1 MGDAP
6 VTYGCHH
13 SSGEEDTSR
22 QRQEVRMTLIGLS
35 SVEKSYGGRAVL
47 RGLGM
52 KVNAGARIGLV
63 GGNGSGK
70 STVLRILAGMEYVDA
85 GEVIRRR
92 GLSVASL
99 PQYIE
104 GDERTPMDVVRAAR
118 PEISDLQEELEACEE
133 QLGSPRV
140 AADLRR
146 MQRVL
151 ERQDRL
157 LRRFTELGGPGFVGE
172 ARRYLRS
179 LGLGDGDIYR
189 PMSELSGG
197 QRKLAVL
204 ASCLVRRPDVLLLD
218 EPEAHLDAGRRE
230 LLEAI
235 VRTFDGAVVIVSH
248 DRYLLDET
256 VVEIAELEDGRITSW
271 PGNYSAYTVAR
282 ELKLKRQ
289 RQLYVAQQKEIARL
303 EEAIRRF
310 KLWASLVP
318 NERHIKQARNKQR
331 QIDSMDKVELPVL
344 ERRKISLDL
353 RGRVRGGRK
362 VIELQDVGMAFAE
375 DPVLIDVDL
384 TVERGERLG
393 IIGPNGAGKSVLA
406 RLLAGV
412 LAPTEGERWAGPSI
426 EIGYLT
432 QNDEPPPG
440 ASPLGLVRD
449 ARPMYEGDAVKLLG
463 RFLFR
468 YEQVRDP
475 VTSLSGGERT
485 RLQLLLLMLREPNC
499 LILDEPTN
507 HLDIDSL
514 EILEAELERFGGTV
528 VFVSHDRYFLDRIA
542 DGIVEV
548 HEGEVNRHI
557 QRVAMKMDRMASWS
571 DESLLRRPS

>member
-1 MGDAP
+1 
-6 VTYGCHH
+6 
-13 SSGEEDTSR
+13 
-22 QRQEVRMTLIGLS
+22 MTLIGLS

-70 STVLRILAGMEYVDA
+70 STVLRILAGTEDVDA

-92 GLSVASL
+92 GLSVGSL

-104 GDERTPMDVVRAAR
+104 GDERTPMDIVRASR

-204 ASCLVRRPDVLLLD
+204 ATCLVRRPDVLLLD

-289 RQLYVAQQKEIARL
+289 QQLYVAQQKEIARL
-303 EEAIRRF
+303 EEAILRF
-310 KLWASLVP
+310 KLWASMVV

-331 QIDSMDKVELPVL
+331 QIDRMDKVERPVL
-344 ERRKISLDL
+344 ERRKIGLEFRDRL
-353 RGRVRGGRK
+353 RGGRK
-362 VIELQDVGMAFAE
+362 VIELKDVSMAFGE
-375 DPVLIDVDL
+375 DPVLIGVDL
-384 TVERGERLG
+384 TVSRGERLG
-393 IIGPNGAGKSVLA
+393 IVGPNGAGKSVLA
-406 RLLAGV
+406 KVLSDLL
-412 LAPTEGERWAGPSI
+412 LPTEGERWAGPSI
-426 EIGYLT
+426 DIGFLA

-449 ARPMYEGDAVKLLG
+449 TKPLYEDEAVKLLG

-468 YEQVRDP
+468 YEQVREP

-485 RLQLLLLMLREPNC
+485 RLQLLLLMLREPNF
-499 LILDEPTN
+499 LVLDEPTN

-514 EILEAELERFGGTV
+514 EILEAELERFAGTV

-548 HEGEVNRHI
+548 SKGEVHRHEGGY
-557 QRVAMKMDRMASWS
+557 S
-571 DESLLRRPS
+571 DWRRSAFQHLS

>member
-1 MGDAP
+1 
-6 VTYGCHH
+6 
-13 SSGEEDTSR
+13 
-22 QRQEVRMTLIGLS
+22 MTLIGLS
-35 SVEKSYGGRAVL
+35 SVEKSYGGRTVL

-63 GGNGSGK
+63 GGNGAGK
-70 STVLRILAGMEYVDA
+70 STVLRILAGTEEVDG

-92 GLSVASL
+92 RSSVATL
-99 PQYIE
+99 PQQHIE
-104 GDERTPMDVVRAAR
+104 GDERTPMEVVRAAR
-118 PEISDLQEELEACEE
+118 PEISDLQEELKACEE
-133 QLGSPRV
+133 QLGSPGV

-172 ARRYLRS
+172 ARGYLRS

-189 PMSELSGG
+189 PMSDLSGG

-204 ASCLVRRPDVLLLD
+204 AACLAGRPDVLLLD

-256 VVEIAELEDGRITSW
+256 VEEIAELEDGRITSW
-271 PGNYSAYTVAR
+271 PGNYSAYTLAR

-289 RQLYVAQQKEIARL
+289 QQLYIAQQKEIARL

-310 KLWASLVP
+310 KLWASMVV

-331 QIDSMDKVELPVL
+331 QIDRMDKVERPVL
-344 ERRKISLDL
+344 ERRKIGLEF
-353 RGRVRGGRK
+353 RGRLRGGRK
-362 VIELQDVGMAFAE
+362 VIELQDVGVAFDD
-375 DPVLIDVDL
+375 DPVLIGVDL
-384 TVERGERLG
+384 TVSRGERLG
-393 IIGPNGAGKSVLA
+393 IVGPNGAGKSVLA
-406 RLLAGV
+406 KLLAGI
-412 LAPTEGERWAGPSI
+412 LTPTEGERWAGPSI
-426 EIGYLT
+426 DIGYLA
-432 QNDEPPPG
+432 QNDEPPSG
-440 ASPLGLVRD
+440 ASPLGLVRNT
-449 ARPMYEGDAVKLLG
+449 RPMYEGEAVKVLG

-468 YEQVRDP
+468 YEQVREP

-514 EILEAELERFGGTV
+514 EILEDELERFPGTV
-528 VFVSHDRYFLDRIA
+528 IFVSHDRYFLDRIA
-542 DGIVEV
+542 DGIIEIS
-548 HEGEVNRHI
+548 EGEAHRHTGGYSDW
-557 QRVAMKMDRMASWS
+557 RMKASQPAAFGS
-571 DESLLRRPS
+571 

>member
-1 MGDAP
+1 
-6 VTYGCHH
+6 
-13 SSGEEDTSR
+13 
-22 QRQEVRMTLIGLS
+22 MTLIGLR
-35 SVEKSYGGRAVL
+35 SVEKFYGGRAVL
-47 RGLGM
+47 RGLDLQM
-52 KVNAGARIGLV
+52 NAGARIGLV
-63 GGNGSGK
+63 GTNGAGK
-70 STVLRILAGMEYVDA
+70 STVLRILAGTEEVDG
-85 GEVIRRR
+85 GEVVRRR
-92 GLSVASL
+92 GLDVASL
-99 PQYIE
+99 PQYVE
-104 GDERTPMDVVRAAR
+104 GDECTPMEVVRAAR
-118 PEISDLQEELEACEE
+118 PEILDLQRELDACGE
-133 QLGSPRV
+133 QLGSPEV
-140 AADLRR
+140 ASDLRR

-151 ERQDRL
+151 ERQERL
-157 LRRFTELGGPGFVGE
+157 LHRFTELGGPGFEGE
-172 ARRYLRS
+172 ARGYLGS
-179 LGLGDGDIYR
+179 LGLGEGDAER
-189 PMSELSGG
+189 PMKDLSGG

-204 ASCLVRRPDVLLLD
+204 ASCLARRPDVLLLD

-235 VRTFDGAVVIVSH
+235 VRVFDGAVVVVSH

-256 VVEIAELEDGRITSW
+256 VGEIAELEDGAITMW
-271 PGNYSAYTVAR
+271 PGNYSAYSVAR

-289 RQLYVAQQKEIARL
+289 KQLYVAQQKEIARL

-331 QIDSMDKVELPVL
+331 QIDHMDKVERPVL

-353 RGRVRGGRK
+353 RGRVRGGKK
-362 VIELQDVGMAFAE
+362 VIDLRNVGMAFDD

-393 IIGPNGAGKSVLA
+393 IVGPNGAGKSVLA
-406 RLLAGV
+406 KLLAGI
-412 LAPTEGERWAGPSI
+412 LAPTAGERWAGPSI
-426 EIGYLT
+426 DIGYLA

-440 ASPLGLVRD
+440 ATPLGLVRD

-468 YEQVRDP
+468 YEQVRES
-475 VTSLSGGERT
+475 VTALSGGERT
-485 RLQLLLLMLREPNC
+485 RLQLLLIMLREPNC
-499 LILDEPTN
+499 LVLDEPTN

-514 EILEAELERFGGTV
+514 EILEAELERFDGTV

-548 HEGEVNRHI
+548 NDGEALRHTGGY
-557 QRVAMKMDRMASWS
+557 S
-571 DESLLRRPS
+571 DWRRSAFEQVSESIG

>member
-1 MGDAP
+1 
-6 VTYGCHH
+6 
-13 SSGEEDTSR
+13 
-22 QRQEVRMTLIGLS
+22 MTLIGLS
-35 SVEKSYGGRAVL
+35 SVEKFYGGRAVL
-47 RGLGM
+47 RGLEM
-52 KVNAGARIGLV
+52 RVNAGARIGLV
-63 GGNGSGK
+63 GGNGAGK
-70 STVLRILAGMEYVDA
+70 STVLRILAGTEEVDA
-85 GEVIRRR
+85 GGVIRRR
-92 GLSVASL
+92 GLSITSL
-99 PQYIE
+99 PQYVE
-104 GDERTPMDVVRAAR
+104 GDERTPMEVVRAAR
-118 PEISDLQEELEACEE
+118 PEISDLQKELEACEE
-133 QLGSPRV
+133 QLGSPGV

-151 ERQDRL
+151 ERQERL

-179 LGLGDGDIYR
+179 LGLGEGDIDR
-189 PMSELSGG
+189 PMRDLSGG

-204 ASCLVRRPDVLLLD
+204 ASCLAQRPDVLLLD

-230 LLEAI
+230 RLEEI
-235 VRTFDGAVVIVSH
+235 VRAFDGAVVIVSH

-256 VVEIAELEDGRITSW
+256 VEEIAELEDGRMTSW

-289 RQLYVAQQKEIARL
+289 QQLYVAQQKEIARL

-310 KLWASLVP
+310 KLWASMVVF
-318 NERHIKQARNKQR
+318 ERHIKQARNKQR
-331 QIDSMDKVELPVL
+331 QIDRMEKVERPVL
-344 ERRKISLDL
+344 ERRKIGLEF

-362 VIELQDVGMAFAE
+362 VIELQEASVAFDD
-375 DPVLIDVDL
+375 DPVLIGVDL
-384 TVERGERLG
+384 TVSRGERLG
-393 IIGPNGAGKSVLA
+393 IVGPNGAGKSVLA
-406 RLLAGV
+406 KLLAGI
-412 LAPTEGERWAGPSI
+412 LPPTEGERWAGPSI
-426 EIGYLT
+426 DIGYLA

-449 ARPMYEGDAVKLLG
+449 AKPLYEDEAVKLLG

-468 YEQVRDP
+468 YEQVREP

-499 LILDEPTN
+499 LVLDEPTN

-514 EILEAELERFGGTV
+514 EILEAELERFPGTV
-528 VFVSHDRYFLDRIA
+528 IFVSHDRYFLDRIA

-548 HEGEVNRHI
+548 SEGEVHRH
-557 QRVAMKMDRMASWS
+557 DGGYSDWRMLASQHVS
-571 DESLLRRPS
+571 TRPVGRSQHFS

>member
-1 MGDAP
+1 
-6 VTYGCHH
+6 
-13 SSGEEDTSR
+13 
-22 QRQEVRMTLIGLS
+22 MTLIGLS
-35 SVEKSYGGRAVL
+35 SVEKFYGGRAVL

-52 KVNAGARIGLV
+52 RVNTGARIGLV
-63 GGNGSGK
+63 GGNGAGK
-70 STVLRILAGMEYVDA
+70 STVLRILAGTEEVDG

-92 GLSVASL
+92 GLSVATL

-104 GDERTPMDVVRAAR
+104 GDERTPMEVVRAAR
-118 PEISDLQEELEACEE
+118 PEISDLQTELEACEE
-133 QLGSPRV
+133 QLGSPEV

-151 ERQDRL
+151 ERQDQL

-172 ARRYLRS
+172 ARGYLRS

-189 PMSELSGG
+189 PMRDLSGG

-204 ASCLVRRPDVLLLD
+204 ASCLARRPDVLLLD

-256 VVEIAELEDGRITSW
+256 VEEIAELEDGRITPW

-289 RQLYVAQQKEIARL
+289 QQLYVSQQKEIARL

-310 KLWASLVP
+310 KLWASMVV

-331 QIDSMDKVELPVL
+331 QIERMDKVERPVL
-344 ERRKISLDL
+344 ERRKIGLEF

-362 VIELQDVGMAFAE
+362 VIELKDVSVAFDD
-375 DPVLIDVDL
+375 DPVLIGVVL
-384 TVERGERLG
+384 TVSRGERLG
-393 IIGPNGAGKSVLA
+393 IVGPNGAGKSVLA
-406 RLLAGV
+406 KLLAGI
-412 LAPTEGERWAGPSI
+412 LPPTEGERWAGPSI
-426 EIGYLT
+426 DIGYLA
-432 QNDEPPPG
+432 QNDELPPD

-449 ARPMYEGDAVKLLG
+449 TKPLYEGEAVKLLG

-468 YEQVRDP
+468 YEQVREP

-485 RLQLLLLMLREPNC
+485 RLQLLLIMLREPNC
-499 LILDEPTN
+499 LVLDEPTN

-514 EILEAELERFGGTV
+514 EILEDELERFPGTV
-528 VFVSHDRYFLDRIA
+528 IFVSHDRYFLDRIA

-548 HEGEVNRHI
+548 SEGEAHRHTGGYSDWRRSAL
-557 QRVAMKMDRMASWS
+557 QPAASGS
-571 DESLLRRPS
+571 

>member
-1 MGDAP
+1 
-6 VTYGCHH
+6 
-13 SSGEEDTSR
+13 
-22 QRQEVRMTLIGLS
+22 MTLIGLS

-70 STVLRILAGMEYVDA
+70 STVLRILAGTEDVDA

-92 GLSVASL
+92 GLSVGSL

-104 GDERTPMDVVRAAR
+104 GDERTPMDVVRASR

-179 LGLGDGDIYR
+179 LGLGDGDIYS

-289 RQLYVAQQKEIARL
+289 QQLYVAQQKEIARL

-310 KLWASLVP
+310 KLWASMVV

-331 QIDSMDKVELPVL
+331 QIDRMDKVERPVL
-344 ERRKISLDL
+344 ERRKIGLEF

-362 VIELQDVGMAFAE
+362 VIELKDVSMAFGE
-375 DPVLIDVDL
+375 DPVLIGVDL
-384 TVERGERLG
+384 TVSRGERLG
-393 IIGPNGAGKSVLA
+393 IVGPNGAGKSVLA
-406 RLLAGV
+406 KVLSGLLP
-412 LAPTEGERWAGPSI
+412 PTEGERWAGPSI
-426 EIGYLT
+426 DIGFLA

-449 ARPMYEGDAVKLLG
+449 TKPLYEDEAVKLLG

-468 YEQVRDP
+468 YEQVREP

-485 RLQLLLLMLREPNC
+485 RLQLLLLMLREPNF
-499 LILDEPTN
+499 LVLDEPTN

-514 EILEAELERFGGTV
+514 EILEAELERFAGTV

-548 HEGEVNRHI
+548 SEGEVHRHEGGY
-557 QRVAMKMDRMASWS
+557 S
-571 DESLLRRPS
+571 DWRRSAFQHLS

>member
-1 MGDAP
+1 
-6 VTYGCHH
+6 
-13 SSGEEDTSR
+13 
-22 QRQEVRMTLIGLS
+22 MTLIGLS
-35 SVEKSYGGRAVL
+35 SVEKSYGGRTVL

-63 GGNGSGK
+63 GGNGAGK
-70 STVLRILAGMEYVDA
+70 STVLRILAGTEEVDG

-92 GLSVASL
+92 RSSVATL
-99 PQYIE
+99 PQQHIE
-104 GDERTPMDVVRAAR
+104 GDERTPMEVVRAAR
-118 PEISDLQEELEACEE
+118 PEISDLQEELKACEE
-133 QLGSPRV
+133 QLGSPGV

-172 ARRYLRS
+172 ARGYLRS

-189 PMSELSGG
+189 PMSDLSGG

-204 ASCLVRRPDVLLLD
+204 AACLAGRPDVLLLD

-256 VVEIAELEDGRITSW
+256 VEEIAELEDGRITSW
-271 PGNYSAYTVAR
+271 PGNYSAYTLAR

-289 RQLYVAQQKEIARL
+289 QQLYVAQQKEIARL

-310 KLWASLVP
+310 KLWASLVI

-331 QIDSMDKVELPVL
+331 QIDRMDKVERPVL
-344 ERRKISLDL
+344 ERRKIGLEF
-353 RGRVRGGRK
+353 RGRLRGGRK
-362 VIELQDVGMAFAE
+362 VIELQDVGVAFDD
-375 DPVLIDVDL
+375 DPVLIGVDL
-384 TVERGERLG
+384 TVSRGERLG
-393 IIGPNGAGKSVLA
+393 IVGPNGAGKSVLA
-406 RLLAGV
+406 KLLAGI
-412 LAPTEGERWAGPSI
+412 LTPTEGERWAGPSI
-426 EIGYLT
+426 DIGYLA
-432 QNDEPPPG
+432 QNDEPPSG
-440 ASPLGLVRD
+440 ASPLGLVRNT
-449 ARPMYEGDAVKLLG
+449 RPMYEGEAVKVLG

-468 YEQVRDP
+468 YEQVREP

-514 EILEAELERFGGTV
+514 EILEDELERFPGTV
-528 VFVSHDRYFLDRIA
+528 IFVSHDRYFLDRIA
-542 DGIVEV
+542 DGIIEIS
-548 HEGEVNRHI
+548 EGEAHRHTGGYSDW
-557 QRVAMKMDRMASWS
+557 RMKASQPAAFGS
-571 DESLLRRPS
+571 

>member
-1 MGDAP
+1 
-6 VTYGCHH
+6 
-13 SSGEEDTSR
+13 
-22 QRQEVRMTLIGLS
+22 MTLIGLS
-35 SVEKSYGGRAVL
+35 SVEKFYGGRAVL
-47 RGLGM
+47 RSLGM
-52 KVNAGARIGLV
+52 RVNAGARIGLV
-63 GGNGSGK
+63 GGNGADK
-70 STVLRILAGMEYVDA
+70 STVLRILAGTEEVDG

-92 GLSVASL
+92 GSSVATL

-104 GDERTPMDVVRAAR
+104 GDERTPLEVVRAAR

-133 QLGSPRV
+133 QLGFPEV

-172 ARRYLRS
+172 ARGHLRS

-189 PMSELSGG
+189 PMRDLSGG

-204 ASCLVRRPDVLLLD
+204 ASCLAQRPDVLLLD

-256 VVEIAELEDGRITSW
+256 VEEIAELEDGRITSW
-271 PGNYSAYTVAR
+271 AGNYSAYTLAR

-289 RQLYVAQQKEIARL
+289 QQLYVSQQKEIARL

-310 KLWASLVP
+310 KLWASMVV

-331 QIDSMDKVELPVL
+331 QIDRLDKVERPVL
-344 ERRKISLDL
+344 ERRKIGLEF

-362 VIELQDVGMAFAE
+362 VIELKDVSVAFDD
-375 DPVLIDVDL
+375 DPVLIGVDL
-384 TVERGERLG
+384 TVSRGERLG
-393 IIGPNGAGKSVLA
+393 IVGPNGAGKSVLA
-406 RLLAGV
+406 KLLAGM
-412 LAPTEGERWAGPSI
+412 LPPTEGERWAGPSI
-426 EIGYLT
+426 DIGYLA

-449 ARPMYEGDAVKLLG
+449 TRPLYEGEAVKLLG

-468 YEQVRDP
+468 YEQVREP

-499 LILDEPTN
+499 LVLDEPTN

-514 EILEAELERFGGTV
+514 EILEDELERFPGTV
-528 VFVSHDRYFLDRIA
+528 IFVSHDRYFLDRIA

-548 HEGEVNRHI
+548 SEGEVHRHTGGYSDWRRSAF
-557 QRVAMKMDRMASWS
+557 QPAASGS
-571 DESLLRRPS
+571 

>member
-1 MGDAP
+1 MI
-6 VTYGCHH
+6 
-13 SSGEEDTSR
+13 
-22 QRQEVRMTLIGLS
+22 LIGLS
-35 SVEKSYGGRAVL
+35 SVEKFYGGRAVL

-52 KVNAGARIGLV
+52 KVNAG
-63 GGNGSGK
+63 
-70 STVLRILAGMEYVDA
+70 
-85 GEVIRRR
+85 EVVWRR
-92 GLSVASL
+92 GLSVATL

-104 GDERTPMDVVRAAR
+104 GDERTPMEVVRAAR
-118 PEISDLQEELEACEE
+118 PEISDLQTELEACEE
-133 QLGSPRV
+133 QLGSPGM

-172 ARRYLRS
+172 ARGYLRS

-189 PMSELSGG
+189 PMSDLSGG

-204 ASCLVRRPDVLLLD
+204 AACLARRPDVLLLD

-235 VRTFDGAVVIVSH
+235 VRAFDGAVVVVSH

-256 VVEIAELEDGRITSW
+256 VAEIAELEDGAITMW
-271 PGNYSAYTVAR
+271 PGNYSAYSVAR

-289 RQLYVAQQKEIARL
+289 QQLYVAQQKEIARL

-310 KLWASLVP
+310 KLWASLVV

-331 QIDSMDKVELPVL
+331 QIDRMDKVERPVL
-344 ERRKISLDL
+344 ERRKIGLEF

-362 VIELQDVGMAFAE
+362 VIELKDVSVVFDD
-375 DPVLIDVDL
+375 DPVLIGVDL
-384 TVERGERLG
+384 TVSRGERLG
-393 IIGPNGAGKSVLA
+393 IVGPNGAGKSVLA
-406 RLLAGV
+406 KLFAGI
-412 LAPTEGERWAGPSI
+412 LQPTEGERWAGPSI
-426 EIGYLT
+426 DIGYLA

-449 ARPMYEGDAVKLLG
+449 TKPMYEGEAVKLLG
-463 RFLFR
+463 RFLYR
-468 YEQVRDP
+468 YEQVREP

-485 RLQLLLLMLREPNC
+485 RLQLLLIMLSKPTC
-499 LILDEPTN
+499 LVLDEPTN

-514 EILEAELERFGGTV
+514 EILEAELERFPGTV
-528 VFVSHDRYFLDRIA
+528 IFVSHDRYFLDRIA

-548 HEGEVNRHI
+548 REGAVHRHTGGYSDW
-557 QRVAMKMDRMASWS
+557 RVRASQHAS
-571 DESLLRRPS
+571 A

>member
-1 MGDAP
+1 
-6 VTYGCHH
+6 
-13 SSGEEDTSR
+13 
-22 QRQEVRMTLIGLS
+22 MTLIGLS
-35 SVEKSYGGRAVL
+35 SVEKSYGGRVVL
-47 RGLGM
+47 RNLGM
-52 KVNAGARIGLV
+52 RVNAGARIGLV
-63 GGNGSGK
+63 GGNGAGK
-70 STVLRILAGMEYVDA
+70 STVLRILAGAEDVDG

-92 GLSVASL
+92 GSSVATL
-99 PQYIE
+99 PQHIE
-104 GDERTPMDVVRAAR
+104 GDERTPMEVVRAAR
-118 PEISDLQEELEACEE
+118 PEISDLQEELQACEE
-133 QLGSPRV
+133 QLSSPGV

-172 ARRYLRS
+172 ARGYLRS

-189 PMSELSGG
+189 PMSDLSGG

-204 ASCLVRRPDVLLLD
+204 AACLARRPDVLLLD
-218 EPEAHLDAGRRE
+218 EPESHLDAGRRE

-256 VVEIAELEDGRITSW
+256 VGEIAELEDGRITSW

-289 RQLYVAQQKEIARL
+289 QQRYVAQQKEIARL

-310 KLWASLVP
+310 KLWASLVED
-318 NERHIKQARNKQR
+318 ERHIKQARNKQR
-331 QIDSMDKVELPVL
+331 QIDRMDKVERPVL
-344 ERRKISLDL
+344 ERRKIGLEF

-362 VIELQDVGMAFAE
+362 VIELKDVSVAFDE
-375 DPVLIDVDL
+375 DPVLIGMDL
-384 TVERGERLG
+384 TVSRGERLG
-393 IIGPNGAGKSVLA
+393 IVGPNGAGKSVLA
-406 RLLAGV
+406 KLLAGV
-412 LAPTEGERWAGPSI
+412 LPPTEGERWAGPSI
-426 EIGYLT
+426 DIGYLA

-449 ARPMYEGDAVKLLG
+449 AKPIFEGDAVKLLG

-468 YEQVRDP
+468 YEQVREP

-499 LILDEPTN
+499 LVLDEPTN

-514 EILEAELERFGGTV
+514 EILEDELERFPGTV
-528 VFVSHDRYFLDRIA
+528 IFVSHDRYFLDRIA
-542 DGIVEV
+542 DGIVEIS
-548 HEGEVNRHI
+548 EGEVHRHTGGY
-557 QRVAMKMDRMASWS
+557 S
-571 DESLLRRPS
+571 DWRRTAFQPVG